1 MSLKEKIAQ
10 MKTEIPETAMWLD
23 TFKANSPRTA
33 DGYATSLLTVLDGL
47 NIHSFAGIKDFS
59 MADLTRIYD
68 LSAERGWTKHTI
80 NQHIANLKRFVDWC
94 NDEELCDNRTL
105 NKFKKLKSEA
115 DPTFVFTYEEQDKIL
130 SAVTSKRLRCILNL
144 FLEIG
149 ARKAS
154 VQNLKVSDLCGD
166 MLTVTDKGDKTTTH
180 RLSAELVEMLND
192 YIATDRA
199 ETMKRYCAAGGTDKG
214 WMFVSN
220 FVHGNNR
227 TDWKDGLQ
235 TSPNTLNDQIKNLAR
250 KAGVANWNRVTPHSF
265 RKRFGINTYYS
276 NGMDIIATQRAMK
289 HSSSNLTAYYVGK
302 YNISEA
308 EKNVLMHKNSDDD
321 LRKQLEEALAKLAE
335 IAAQTAHN

>member
-1 MSLKEKIAQ
+1 MSLEKKIEQ
-10 MKTEIPETAMWLD
+10 MKAQIPETAMWLD
-23 TFKANSPRTA
+23 TYKANSPKTME
-33 DGYATSLLTVLDGL
+33 GYAVSLSTVLSGL
-47 NIHSFAGIKDFS
+47 GITSFAGIKDFS

-68 LSAERGWTKHTI
+68 LAAVKGWTKHTI
-80 NQHIANLKRFVDWC
+80 NQHVANLKRFIEWC
-94 NDEELCDNRTL
+94 NAEGLCDNHVL
-105 NKFKKLKSEA
+105 NKFKKLKSEP
-115 DPTFVFTYEEQDKIL
+115 DPTFVFTFEEQEQIL
-130 SAVTSKRLRCILNL
+130 AAVTSKRLRCILNL

-199 ETMKRYCAAGGTDKG
+199 ETMKRYCAAGGVDKG

-227 TDWKDGLQ
+227 TDWNDGLQ
-235 TSPNTLNDQIKNLAR
+235 TSPNTLNDQIKNVAR

-289 HSSSNLTAYYVGK
+289 HSSSNLTAYYIGK

-308 EKNVLMHKNSDDD
+308 EKKELMQSPSDAG
-321 LRKQLEEALAKLAE
+321 LRAQLEEALAKLAE
-335 IAAQTAHN
+335 LAAKAQLK